1 MPKSVFNFNSK
12 EVLDEAIA
20 YLLPRMPG
28 GLKTTTVD
36 DVKLCVEARDSG
48 HMDEFREE
56 LNNFNELR
64 RLDKLTAKVIS
75 TLTSIVK
82 ENKNH
87 TLRLMN
93 GDLVRLSPDNARKIV
108 SIHDQLDHRENQA
121 ALRMMVIESKK
132 SHEAAIQFCLEKTK
146 ETE

>member
-1 MPKSVFNFNSK
+1 MAKSVFNFKSK
-12 EVLDEAIA
+12 EVLDEAMG

-28 GLKTTTVD
+28 GLKITTVD
-36 DVKLCVEARDSG
+36 DVKLCVEARDSD
-48 HMDEFREE
+48 HMAEFREE
-56 LNNFNELR
+56 LNNFKELR
-64 RLDKLTAKVIS
+64 RLDMLTAKVIS

-82 ENKNH
+82 ENINH
-87 TLRLMN
+87 TIRLMN
-93 GDLVRLSPDNARKIV
+93 GDLIRLSPDNARKFI